1 MMKQIM
7 ILGLLFISVTFL
19 NAQEKL
25 VIEAEKSSIT
35 IEGTST
41 LHDWEI
47 EVEEFNGYAE
57 IKFNSKE
64 IQIHGGEIVCEVASF
79 ESGKSRMNK
88 EVYKAME
95 VEDYPEVTF
104 SYVRTEDIVQNNNKL
119 TVNAIGEL
127 TIAGTTRT
135 INTTITGEYRDGLLK
150 LEGTEHFEMSS
161 YGVEP
166 PSVMFGTIKSGDKL
180 SIKYS
185 FIFN

>member
-7 ILGLLFISVTFL
+7 ILGLLLSVTFL

-41 LHDWEI
+41 LHDWDI
-47 EVEEFNGYAE
+47 KVEEFNGYAE
-57 IKFNSKE
+57 IESNSEE
-64 IQIHGGEIVCEVASF
+64 IQIQEGIIVCEVASF

-104 SYVRTEDIVQNNNKL
+104 NYVRTEDIVRHNNQL
-119 TVNAIGEL
+119 SLNAIGEL
-127 TIAGTTRT
+127 TIAGTTHT
-135 INTTITGEYRDGLLK
+135 INTTLTGEYREGILK
-150 LEGTEHFEMSS
+150 LEGTERFKMSS

-166 PSVMFGTIKSGDKL
+166 PSVMFGTIKAGDKI